1 MAESDDEPNRTSGY
15 KRPFLN
21 TLFSA
26 LQELEGSVTTIELIN
41 ETKVKGHILHV
52 STRMDI
58 TVADAVV
65 SRDITGRSKSN
76 FGVEIMFI
84 RRNRIRFIHFPD
96 SFNIIMKIQEN
107 VRNVKR
113 L

>member
-1 MAESDDEPNRTSGY
+1 
-15 KRPFLN
+15 
-21 TLFSA
+21 
-26 LQELEGSVTTIELIN
+26 
-41 ETKVKGHILHV
+41 
-52 STRMDI
+52 MDI

-84 RRNRIRFIHFPD
+84 RRNRIRFIHFPGA
-96 SFNIIMKIQEN
+96 FNIIMKIQEN

-113 L
+113 LWWALIAAMKLLILNIVSRKSCFLL